1 MHPQTLDDTCFD
13 SIKVTNQP
21 NRFALISVIAF
32 LSIGFNVSDSCAQV
46 SASRTQGC
54 TDYTFECLYPAFLKL
69 QVKQAYAEYESPT
82 TPAEYDAANGDYR
95 AQFASPSGK
104 IVKIV
109 VKAPVTSQ
117 EYDVPRIRA
126 DETAYEYLNAA
137 LYISPN
143 IPRQRTVINFP
154 KDTYDFNFPLFS
166 NCTSPTDHQPK
177 YVHWQVA
184 GASDLVIDGH
194 GSTVNFSD
202 FCLGLNLAN
211 VNRVTVRNFTFA
223 WPHIRIASVA
233 SIVAV
238 GGNGTTG
245 YTYDVKIAAAYA
257 ANLPKMLSAT
267 TAWDKSADHW
277 DLQNPNDDVS
287 YGDGIDSGTPLQCA
301 ETVEE
306 RKVSGC
312 TAKNIPSYGV
322 QFKVGESVLLHYYS
336 FATALSASGNDITFD
351 HITFKN
357 LIGSDFTYSQGR
369 GLHVTHVVLT
379 RMSNQPISGGGGS
392 LLTNVSGDVVF
403 DNSSFSYQSDDAF
416 DMNTTIV
423 RFTPVPV
430 ANSTP
435 MNTLTFNLSTPH
447 LLPWP
452 AANLVQP
459 GDVIGLFDNGLT
471 FKSVAT
477 VESVSSPANGANPV
491 LTLDRAVSSD
501 LGQAGFIAGDL
512 SASAGAR
519 YLFSNNVF
527 AFNRGR
533 ALLLQTPY
541 GWVNENRFVGQ
552 TFKEVYALAS
562 QYWGEGPGAQEL
574 VLSKNQFDATG
585 QNYLSGFFALDI
597 MAEAANF
604 PNFQNE
610 VAGAGSPSP
619 PVNQN
624 IIVADNT
631 FTTDRPQ
638 AIVNVSS
645 ANDVVFTNSS
655 FNLKVQSTQDAVAA
669 ADWPGGSDRGPR
681 QFPVTIHDASNIF
694 FGITD
699 TYTSRLPDT
708 SCADSI
714 MLQLSDPPPKISP
727 FAPIACK
734 IAATTSELI
743 FDRR

>member
-1 MHPQTLDDTCFD
+1 LGVP
-13 SIKVTNQP
+13 
-21 NRFALISVIAF
+21 
-32 LSIGFNVSDSCAQV
+32 
-46 SASRTQGC
+46 ASHAQGC
-54 TDYTFECLYPAFLKL
+54 SSYTFECLHPAFLKS
-69 QVKQAYAEYESPT
+69 QIKQEYAEHESPT
-82 TPAEYDAANGDYR
+82 TPAKYDAANGDYM

-104 IVKIV
+104 LVKIV
-109 VKAPVTSQ
+109 VKAPVTNQ
-117 EYDVPRIRA
+117 EYDVPRIGA
-126 DETAYEYLNAA
+126 DETAYEYLNNA
-137 LYISPN
+137 LYVSPN
-143 IPRQRTVINFP
+143 TPRHGTVINFP
-154 KDTYDFNFPLFS
+154 KDTYDFHFPLFS
-166 NCTSPTDHQPK
+166 NCTTPTDHQPK

-202 FCLGLNLAN
+202 FCLGLNLAS
-211 VNRVTVRNFTFA
+211 VNRVILRNFTFA

-233 SIVAV
+233 TIVAA

-245 YTYDVKIAAAYA
+245 YTYDVKIAAADA
-257 ANLPKMLSAT
+257 ANLPKMLAGT

-277 DLQNPNDDVS
+277 DLQNPENDVS
-287 YGDGIDSGTPLQCA
+287 YGDGINSGAPLQCK
-301 ETVEE
+301 ETAEE
-306 RKVSGC
+306 RKTSGC
-312 TAKNIPSYGV
+312 TVKDIPSYGV
-322 QFKVGESVLLHYYS
+322 QFKVGESVLLHYYG
-336 FATALSASGNDITFD
+336 FATALSASGNDITLD

-357 LIGSDFTYSQGR
+357 MIGSDFTYANGR

-403 DNSSFSYQSDDAF
+403 DNSSFSYQADDAF

-430 ANSTP
+430 TNSTP
-435 MNTLTFNLSTPH
+435 MNTLTFNLSTPN

-452 AANLVQP
+452 AANLVQA
-459 GDVIGLFDNGLT
+459 GDVIGLFDNALAFNGA
-471 FKSVAT
+471 AT
-477 VESVSSPANGANPV
+477 VESVSSPANGGNPV

-519 YLFSNNVF
+519 YLITNNVF

-552 TFKEVYALAS
+552 TLKQVYVLAS

-574 VLSKNQFDATG
+574 VLSKNQFDAAG
-585 QNYLSGFFALDI
+585 HNYLSGFFALDI

-604 PNFQNE
+604 PNFQDE
-610 VAGAGSPSP
+610 VAGTGSATA

-624 IIVADNT
+624 IIVADNS
-631 FTTDRPQ
+631 FTSDRAQ
-638 AIVNVSS
+638 AVVNVS
-645 ANDVVFTNSS
+645 AVNDVVFANNS
-655 FNLKVQSTQDAVAA
+655 FNVEAQPEQLTESALVAA
-669 ADWPGGSDRGPR
+669 WPDGKNGSPR

-694 FGITD
+694 FGNTD
-699 TYTSRLPDT
+699 TYSWGLPGI

-714 MLQLSDPPPKISP
+714 MLLLSDPSPKVSP

-734 IAATTSELI
+734 VAATTSDLI
-743 FDRR
+743 FDRH